1 MTASMEAARQRTPGA
16 GGHRPGYL
24 VVRGGG
30 ETAYLGAL
38 MVTDHTGL
46 PLDFRYTDPI
56 TPTRLQRA
64 LYGGV
69 LDRHLRTEVV
79 ARTLVGAVTQAP
91 TLIIVD
97 ERGLADEQVA
107 GCPVVVLGASAAGP
121 LGAVGSVHS
130 QGGDSLLLQ
139 VAEGV
144 NPVRVGVG
152 AEDPSPGRDA
162 ATRALVELGATMD
175 LLEPLER
182 VRAALDLIAAG
193 EIAPDEE

>member
-1 MTASMEAARQRTPGA
+1 
-16 GGHRPGYL
+16 
-24 VVRGGG
+24 VVSCEGDG
-30 ETAYLGAL
+30 AYLGAL

-79 ARTLVGAVTQAP
+79 ARTLIGAVARPP
-91 TLIIVD
+91 TIIVVE
-97 ERGLADEQVA
+97 ERALADEPLA
-107 GCPVVVLGASAAGP
+107 SCPVVMLGPSAAGP

-139 VAEGV
+139 VSEGV
-144 NPVRVGVG
+144 NPVRVAIG
-152 AEDPSPGRDA
+152 ADETDGGGDGA
-162 ATRALVELGATMD
+162 IRALVELGATMD

-182 VRAALDLIAAG
+182 VREALDLIAAG
-193 EIAPDEE
+193 EIAPEEG